1 MKKIIL
7 LGIIALSFTIQAGYL
22 ESKAKMY
29 FNNGDYEQAKTYL
42 LKTIEEGEADDLG
55 LVYYNLGLIY
65 RYQQKYDESEKMYL
79 KAIENGFVRAY
90 SNLGVLYHIQKKY
103 DRAEKMY
110 LAAIVAGD
118 KEMYNNLGSLYD
130 NLNEYDKAEKVYLEG
145 IKNGNTTLYYNFGNL
160 YFKQGKYNKAKEMY
174 LKVPRTQ
181 KIAPE
186 AYYILGL
193 IYTNEND
200 FSNAKKYLKIS
211 SDLGNQNA
219 QKIYREIV
227 QNGY

>member
-65 RYQQKYDESEKMYL
+65 RYQQKYDES
-79 KAIENGFVRAY
+79 
-90 SNLGVLYHIQKKY
+90 
-103 DRAEKMY
+103 EKMY